1 MIVTKFCFEPGFCKM
16 SYNVKVLAKCG
27 RNLTESSI
35 QTNRSQYFYN
45 GTKLI
50 KNVELENIGG

>member
-1 MIVTKFCFEPGFCKM
+1 VFVNIAT
-16 SYNVKVLAKCG
+16 NVKVLAKCG
-27 RNLTESSI
+27 LDLTEGSI

-50 KNVELENIGG
+50 KNVELENIGE

>member
-1 MIVTKFCFEPGFCKM
+1 MRLHTTE
-16 SYNVKVLAKCG
+16 KVLAKCG
-27 RNLTESSI
+27 INLNESSRK
-35 QTNRSQYFYN
+35 TNRSQYFFN

>member
-1 MIVTKFCFEPGFCKM
+1 VRGVFFKIAA
-16 SYNVKVLAKCG
+16 NVKVLAKCG

-45 GTKLI
+45 GTKLM